1 MIRHIF
7 VFGVLIPT
15 IITIIL
21 FLGFLLCWF
30 RYNIFERLFNKQNR
44 PRRFKNSFSAHSVN
58 STQRIVQFNREE
70 EYDNEKNDDLCG
82 KRDEFEE
89 KCDECDC
96 DLTDEIGEVTD
107 FILEDDMENEVFK
120 EILYDPDDC
129 DIHCNNLCNEI
140 KRHNFNCTCN
150 KKENVQG
157 TRYTK
162 RLLDIQG
169 ESCLQTERSEMSEP
183 FTGQAKDREDEG
195 DHSVHL
201 QGRPLS
207 MKVSVEMGIVSEV
220 SGPVEPETSRHL
232 STGLSHVKR
241 YHKGAFR

>member
-30 RYNIFERLFNKQNR
+30 RYNIFERLFHKQNR
-44 PRRFKNSFSAHSVN
+44 PRRFKNSFSVHSVN
-58 STQRIVQFNREE
+58 STQRIVQFSREE
-70 EYDNEKNDDLCG
+70 EYDNEKNDDVCG

-96 DLTDEIGEVTD
+96 DLTDEIGDVTD
-107 FILEDDMENEVFK
+107 FILEDAMDDELFK
-120 EILYDPDDC
+120 EIIFDPDDC
-129 DIHCNNLCNEI
+129 DIRCNNL

-150 KKENVQG
+150 KKENAQSS
-157 TRYTK
+157 RYTK
-162 RLLDIQG
+162 SLLDTEG

-183 FTGQAKDREDEG
+183 FNGQSKQKG

-201 QGRPLS
+201 QGRPS
-207 MKVSVEMGIVSEV
+207 NMKVSVEMGIVSEV

-241 YHKGAFR
+241 YHKEAFR